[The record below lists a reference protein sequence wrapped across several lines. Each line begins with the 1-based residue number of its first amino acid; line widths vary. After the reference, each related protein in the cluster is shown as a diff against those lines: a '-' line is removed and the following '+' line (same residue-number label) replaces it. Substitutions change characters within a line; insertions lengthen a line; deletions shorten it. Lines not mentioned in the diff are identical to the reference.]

1 MNVPVRKSIRLHD
14 YDYSRNGAYFVTVCT
29 KNKQHLF
36 WDNNDKY
43 RPFGYDTDQSVGA
56 NCVRP
61 HNRIHLSSIGFVVK
75 NELNKISSLYDDII
89 KITKYVIMPNHLHLI
104 IVIDNPVIGRTQF
117 APTISRIIKQ
127 FKGAITK
134 QIGFSPWQ
142 RSFYDHII
150 RNEKE
155 YTAYW
160 QYIENNPVNW
170 ENDELF
176 CCFPKHKHK

>member
-1 MNVPVRKSIRLHD
+1 
-14 YDYSRNGAYFVTVCT
+14 
-29 KNKQHLF
+29 
-36 WDNNDKY
+36 
-43 RPFGYDTDQSVGA
+43 
-56 NCVRP
+56 
-61 HNRIHLSSIGFVVK
+61 
-75 NELNKISSLYDDII
+75 
-89 KITKYVIMPNHLHLI
+89 MPNHLHLI